1 MQRQPNSGQ
10 WQLHEVVSYVEPPS
24 PPPPPRT
31 RSRALFS
38 HCEGTPKRGGS
49 PLVTLDV
56 HGLACLFKKEGC
68 PQLSPGDLL
77 SALLSLPYPNTSSA
91 APARG

>member
-10 WQLHEVVSYVEPPS
+10 WQLHEVVSYVGNPR
-24 PPPPPRT
+24 PRT

-38 HCEGTPKRGGS
+38 HCEGTPKRGDS
-49 PLVTLDV
+49 SLVTLDV

>member
-10 WQLHEVVSYVEPPS
+10 RQLHEVVSYVEPHTHTPDQVKS
-24 PPPPPRT
+24 T
-31 RSRALFS
+31 IL
-38 HCEGTPKRGGS
+38 HCGGTPKRGS
-49 PLVTLDV
+49 SSLVTLDV

-77 SALLSLPYPNTSSA
+77 SALLSLPCPNTSG
-91 APARG
+91 APPAQG